1 MKGKRAFAG
10 HLMALLT
17 VLVWGATYVASDYL
31 LESYSALQ
39 ILLLRFLLYFP
50 CLIFP
55 LSFQLNGN
63 SSSTPSGILINPPS
77 STAAC
82 WVPCLAS
89 ASALL
94 SPKPK
99 EFASISV

>member
-1 MKGKRAFAG
+1 MRIGEREG
-10 HLMALLT
+10 MISIHT
-17 VLVWGATYVASDYL
+17 DSVQQ
-31 LESYSALQ
+31 EALQ
-39 ILLLRFLLYFP
+39 QKAQKRTGRT
-50 CLIFP
+50 
-55 LSFQLNGN
+55 SFQLNGN

-82 WVPCLAS
+82 WLPCLAS

-99 EFASISV
+99 ELASISV